1 MPLLQHKGRTQPTPG
16 GRLDAWVLDV
26 LAEGGPYTLGEL
38 CRVLPQSSI
47 SPFFLAIERLSRA
60 GAIRLV
66 HRNNEDCL
74 VFLNELGVRLHH
86 ETR

>member
-1 MPLLQHKGRTQPTPG
+1 MPLVQRTYRTQPVPG

-26 LAEGGPYTLGEL
+26 LSEGGPYTLSEL
-38 CRVLPQSSI
+38 CRVLPQSSV
-47 SPFFLAIERLSRA
+47 SPFFSAIERLSRL

-66 HRNNEDCL
+66 HRKNADCL

-86 ETR
+86 ETL